1 MHALVLLLP
10 GLLACG
16 SSEVVPLDADARIA
30 ALESVV
36 ADQEAA
42 LARIDAL
49 EATVTAQDARIAEL
63 EAAVAQGGTGGGS
76 ERLDALDGAVAALAT
91 DVAGP
96 DARLVAVEDGIGA
109 LTAFDD
115 SLTTVLDDIVARLG
129 GHDFVVSSL
138 DGRVSTLES
147 LAATPV
153 EQELLT
159 DLSAYVTVDTA
170 ASTVRISGANLQ
182 VVNGTSNT
190 QSANGLGNLILG
202 YNEDVYGYE
211 TSGMREGSHSLVVG
225 VNHAYTSYGSIVH
238 GDNAYVTGAYAAALG
253 VYGGSAEGAR
263 SVLLGGWG
271 GYAAGEGSFVAGGQY
286 NVAYGTGAAA
296 VGGYSN
302 AVYGAYASA
311 LGGSFASV
319 DGDWATSVGGAS
331 SRAAGDY
338 SVTVGGNGVRTS
350 VMYDVAL
357 P

>member
-36 ADQEAA
+36 ADQQAA

-63 EAAVAQGGTGGGS
+63 EAAVAQGGTGGGT
-76 ERLDALDGAVAALAT
+76 ERLDALDGAVADL
-91 DVAGP
+91 

-115 SLTTVLDDIVARLG
+115 SLTTALDDVVARLG
-129 GHDFVVSSL
+129 GHDVVVSSL

-302 AVYGAYASA
+302 AVYGGYASA
-311 LGGSFASV
+311 VGGSFASV